1 MAGYRRDI
9 FTVAGGA
16 IAHTFGPVTSPVR
29 LRELRAHI
37 SVAPTTAGNF
47 TVTLDSVDGAA
58 YDLLLYTLDPSTAST
73 TDVSE
78 DGFDVLLLTGDALKV
93 AYANAD
99 GRTIGVQLL
108 FSEA

>member
-16 IAHTFGPVTSPVR
+16 IAHTFGPVTSPIR
-29 LRELRAHI
+29 LRELRAHV
-37 SVAPTTAGNF
+37 SAAPTTAGSF

-58 YDLLLYTLDPSTAST
+58 YDLLLYTIDLSVAST
-73 TDVSE
+73 VNLLVD
-78 DGFDVLLLTGDALKV
+78 DFDVLLFTGDVLAV

-99 GRTIGVQLL
+99 GRTIGVQMI

>member
-1 MAGYRRDI
+1 MR
-9 FTVAGGA
+9 F
-16 IAHTFGPVTSPVR
+16 
-29 LRELRAHI
+29 RELRVHL
-37 SVAPTTAGNF
+37 SSAPTTAGSF

-58 YDLLLYTLDPSTAST
+58 YDLLLYTIDPSTGST
-73 TDVSE
+73 TDVVE
-78 DGFDVLLLTGDALKV
+78 DSYNLLLLTGDALKV

>member
-1 MAGYRRDI
+1 MAGYRRDV
-9 FTVAGGA
+9 FTVVGGA

-29 LRELRAHI
+29 LRELRVHLSA
-37 SVAPTTAGNF
+37 APTTAGSF
-47 TVTLDSVDGAA
+47 TLTLDSVDGAA
-58 YDLLLYTLDPSTAST
+58 YDLLLYTLDPSVSST
-73 TDVSE
+73 TDVLE

-108 FSEA
+108 LGEA